1 MALSTEYTD
10 PSILAFLRAA
20 GYSESAAAADV
31 ARRRND
37 IENALGLSI
46 DDLDARGEQ
55 ERENIAGSQEA
66 RGMFRSGQTLNRTA
80 EQEAQQGRQSGALQQ
95 QAASQIGNLTSS
107 LTQQIAQNQ
116 QRAQELALA
125 ANQKADI
132 AQGQEDLDTKYA
144 TPTYGGY

>member
-20 GYSESAAAADV
+20 GYAGEAATADV

-46 DDLDARGEQ
+46 ADLDARGEQ
-55 ERENIAGSQEA
+55 A
-66 RGMFRSGQTLNRTA
+66 RRGISGNFESRGVFKSGAHLRDQA
-80 EQEAQQGRQSGALQQ
+80 EQEATQGRQAGALEQ

-116 QRAQELALA
+116 QRAQELAVTQ
-125 ANQKADI
+125 NQKANLTS
-132 AQGQEDLDTKYA
+132 GQAALDEKYA
-144 TPTYGGY
+144 DTEYGY